1 MFGKQ
6 KARLH
11 GYVTVE
17 YHVNQQRYEVRQL
30 IYSILPAHEKKLKL
44 QERLRI
50 KISEDNPKNAYVSEF
65 DEPQYKLWYYVDKAN
80 K

>member
-1 MFGKQ
+1 LE
-6 KARLH
+6 KAQTAGLLH
-11 GYVTVE
+11 DCAKCIP
-17 YHVNQQRYEVRQL
+17 N
-30 IYSILPAHEKKLKL
+30 EKKLKL

>member
-1 MFGKQ
+1 MVLSISRITSK
-6 KARLH
+6 
-11 GYVTVE
+11 YVTVE

-65 DEPQYKLWYYVDKAN
+65 DERNISWYYVDKAI